1 MYKRRAIESI
11 EIKAEMRLML
21 EMVLDLSLSTCVL
34 LATRHF
40 TFWLIA
46 FAGIHFAPQ
55 LGD

>member
-21 EMVLDLSLSTCVL
+21 EMVLDLSLFTCVL